1 MLSIQAVLAAGF
13 LFLSGALFFLFSF
26 LLNADKILIAGLVL
40 MLIGIFPLLATLWAE
55 FDQCFP
61 KQNPESDKEDKL

>member
-13 LFLSGALFFLFSF
+13 LFLSGVLFFLVSL
-26 LLNADKILIAGLVL
+26 LLNSDKILIAGLVL

>member
-1 MLSIQAVLAAGF
+1 MLSIQAILAAGF
-13 LFLSGALFFLFSF
+13 LFLSGVLFFLFSL
-26 LLNADKILIAGLVL
+26 LLNSDKILIAGLVL

>member
-13 LFLSGALFFLFSF
+13 LFLSGGLFFLFSF

-61 KQNPESDKEDKL
+61 KQNPESDKEDEL

>member
-13 LFLSGALFFLFSF
+13 LFLSGVLFFLFSS
-26 LLNADKILIAGLVL
+26 LLYSGNILIAGLVL
-40 MLIGIFPLLATLWAE
+40 MLIGAFPLLATLWHE
-55 FDQCFP
+55 FDRRPP

>member
-13 LFLSGALFFLFSF
+13 LFLSGGLFFLFSF

>member
-13 LFLSGALFFLFSF
+13 LFLSGGLFFLFSF
-26 LLNADKILIAGLVL
+26 LLNSDKILIAGLVL

-55 FDQCFP
+55 FDRSFP

>member
-13 LFLSGALFFLFSF
+13 LFLSGVLFFLFSF

-40 MLIGIFPLLATLWAE
+40 MLLGAFPLLAPLWAE
-55 FDQCFP
+55 FDRCFP
-61 KQNPESDKEDKL
+61 KQNPESDKEDEL

>member
-13 LFLSGALFFLFSF
+13 LFLSGGLFFLFSF
-26 LLNADKILIAGLVL
+26 LLNSDKILIAGLVL

>member
-13 LFLSGALFFLFSF
+13 LFLSGGLFVLFSF
-26 LLNADKILIAGLVL
+26 LLNSDKILIAGLVL
-40 MLIGIFPLLATLWAE
+40 MLIGAFPLLATLWAE

>member
-13 LFLSGALFFLFSF
+13 LFLSGTLFFLFSF

-40 MLIGIFPLLATLWAE
+40 MLIGAFPLLRPFGRSSTGAFPNKTL
-55 FDQCFP
+55 
-61 KQNPESDKEDKL
+61 NLTRRKL

>member
-1 MLSIQAVLAAGF
+1 MLSIQAVVAAGF